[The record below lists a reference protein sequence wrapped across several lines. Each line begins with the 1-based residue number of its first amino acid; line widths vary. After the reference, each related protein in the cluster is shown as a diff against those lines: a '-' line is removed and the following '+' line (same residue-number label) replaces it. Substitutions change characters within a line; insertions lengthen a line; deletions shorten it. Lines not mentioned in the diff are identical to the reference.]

1 MQYSK
6 YYTLM
11 ADGTIKQI
19 NPFTDNEVWSVPGR
33 AGKPDGNGAL
43 LPATPLKPTDLTGF
57 CAFCGD
63 RLFETPPEKSRLIR
77 YSDGS
82 FHRADR
88 VRPSELSDRMTDHA
102 PWLFRRVPN
111 LFEIVTVDYWKKNY
125 SYALSPANLAW
136 KEMYLGDSV
145 GFRHVHEI
153 LAYKLRA
160 SGMAEERIREIS
172 EEQLLTMSDAF
183 FGGGHELIIAAPHFR
198 NGATDVS
205 ELFSSGDMT
214 PEEHFQYVRFTIDAM
229 TDIFAANRY
238 IRYISIFQNWLPP
251 AGASFDHLHKQLV
264 GIDDWG
270 ASIRHQ
276 IDMLRQDPN
285 VFNELGVNLA
295 GMQNLIFAENEHA
308 IAYAGIGHRHPTIEI
323 YSKSYFS
330 RPYEQSNEEIRA
342 MSDLIHA
349 CHAATGSRISS
360 NEEWYY
366 TPVDAV
372 YEMPWHVLIKW
383 RVNTAAGFEGGTS
396 IYINPIAPLEVRD
409 RVVTNLYRLRDAGRV
424 ASNIRIA
431 EECEI
436 HPNPLRYYLE

>member
-1 MQYSK
+1 
-6 YYTLM
+6 M

-33 AGKPDGNGAL
+33 AGKPEGNGAP
-43 LPATPLKPTDLTGF
+43 LPVKLLKPTDFTAF
-57 CAFCGD
+57 CAFCPT
-63 RLFETPPEKSRLIR
+63 RLFETPPEKARLLLN
-77 YSDGS
+77 SDGA
-82 FHRADR
+82 FVHADH
-88 VRPSELSDRMTDHA
+88 VRPSEMQEM

-111 LFEIVTVDYWKKNY
+111 LFEIVTVDYWKQNY
-125 SYALSPANLAW
+125 SYTLSPSNLAW
-136 KEMYLGDSV
+136 KEMYLADPV
-145 GFRHVHEI
+145 GLEHVHDV
-153 LAYKLRA
+153 LAYKLRK
-160 SGMAEERIREIS
+160 SGNPEERIRDIS
-172 EEQLLTMSDAF
+172 EDQLLTMSDAF

-198 NGATDVS
+198 NGARNVN

-229 TDIFAANRY
+229 IDIFAANRY
-238 IRYISIFQNWLPP
+238 IRYISVFQNWLPP

-276 IDMLRQDPN
+276 VDMLRQDPN
-285 VFNELGVNLA
+285 IFNELGVNLA

-330 RPYEQSNEEIRA
+330 RPYEQSPEEIRA

-349 CHAATGSRISS
+349 CHAATGSHISS

-409 RVVTNLYRLRDAGRV
+409 RVVTNLYRLRNEGRI
-424 ASNIRIA
+424 APNIRIA

>member
-33 AGKPDGNGAL
+33 AGKPEGNGAVI
-43 LPATPLKPTDLTGF
+43 PVTPLSPADLTSF
-57 CAFCGD
+57 CAFCSD
-63 RLFETPPEKSRLIR
+63 RLFETPPEKARLLQNQ
-77 YSDGS
+77 DGA
-82 FHRADR
+82 FVRADHIPPR
-88 VRPSELSDRMTDHA
+88 EMKEI

-111 LFEIVTVDYWKKNY
+111 LFEIVTVDYWKQNY
-125 SYALSPANLAW
+125 SYVLSPENLAW
-136 KEMYLGDSV
+136 KEMYLADPV
-145 GFRHVHEI
+145 GLQHVHDI

-160 SGMAEERIREIS
+160 TGISQERIQEIP
-172 EEQLLTMSDAF
+172 EGQLLTMSDAF

-198 NGATDVS
+198 NGAKDAS

-238 IRYISIFQNWLPP
+238 IRYISVFQNWLPP

-285 VFNELGVNLA
+285 IFNELGVNLA

-308 IAYAGIGHRHPTIEI
+308 VAYAGIGHRHPTIEI

-330 RPYEQSNEEIRA
+330 RPYEQSGEEIRA

-349 CHAATGSRISS
+349 CHAASGSAISS

-396 IYINPIAPLEVRD
+396 IYINPIAPLDLRD
-409 RVVTNLYRLRDAGRV
+409 RMVTNLYRLRNEGRV
-424 ASNIRIA
+424 APDIRIA
-431 EECEI
+431 KECVI